1 MLRAYREL
9 FTAPGSFIFSS
20 AGFIARMP
28 ISMTGIGLVTM
39 IAQMRG
45 EYGLAGA
52 IAATF
57 ALASA
62 LLAPQVSRLVDR
74 MGQSRVLRPAAALS
88 IISILA
94 LLLCARLGAPDWT
107 LFLFAVMAGCMPS
120 IPAMVRARWTELY
133 RGSPKLH
140 TAYSFESVVDEICFI
155 IGPVISVGLCVSV
168 FPEAGPLAACL
179 FMAFGIVVFTLHKGS
194 EPAVQPQHNASQ
206 GAVFQIGA
214 LRLLALT
221 LAAIGT
227 IFGTVDV
234 VSVAFA
240 EQQGNTLAASYV
252 LSVYAIGSC
261 LAGLIF
267 GTLKINMPLFRQF
280 AIAVSLSMVTLLPLF
295 IVNNLTTLAITVFF
309 SGMSVAPTMIITM
322 GLVEKIVPGHQL
334 TEGMTWATTGLG
346 IGVALGSA
354 IAGWVV
360 DHFGVHMGFMV
371 AIAAGVLALGIM
383 AGGYKALCS
392 AYNLAAVRY
401 DRVSGYP
408 IDLQSNRTSDY
419 C

>member
-9 FTAPGSFIFSS
+9 FAVPGSLIFSA

-57 ALASA
+57 AFASA
-62 LLAPQVSRLVDR
+62 LLAPQISRLVDR
-74 MGQSRVLRPAAALS
+74 LGQSRVLRPAAALS
-88 IISILA
+88 IISISA

-107 LFLFAVMAGCMPS
+107 LFLFAIMAGCMPS
-120 IPAMVRARWTELY
+120 MPAMVRARWTELY

-179 FMAFGIVVFTLHKGS
+179 FMAFGIVLFTMHKSS
-194 EPAVQPQHNASQ
+194 EPVVQPQHNTSQ
-206 GAVFQIGA
+206 GSVFKIRA

-240 EQQGNTLAASYV
+240 EQQGNTIAASYV

-267 GTLKINMPLFRQF
+267 GTLTINMPLYRQF
-280 AIAVSLSMVTLLPLF
+280 AIAVSLALVTLLPLF
-295 IVNNLTTLAITVFF
+295 LVNNLTTLAITVFF
-309 SGMSVAPTMIITM
+309 AGMSVAPTMIITM
-322 GLVEKIVPGHQL
+322 GLVEKIVPSHQL

-354 IAGWVV
+354 IAGWMV
-360 DHFGVHMGFMV
+360 DHFGVHMGFTV
-371 AIAAGVLALGIM
+371 ATAAGVLALGIM
-383 AGGYKALCS
+383 MGGYKTLRS
-392 AYNLAAVRY
+392 AYNFAVASSDPSSDHSMNVPSNKTY
-401 DRVSGYP
+401 D
-408 IDLQSNRTSDY
+408 

>member
-9 FTAPGSFIFSS
+9 FTAPGSLIFSS

-57 ALASA
+57 AFASA

-74 MGQSRVLRPAAALS
+74 LGQSRVLRPAAALS
-88 IISILA
+88 IISISA

-107 LFLFAVMAGCMPS
+107 LFLFAIMAGCMPS
-120 IPAMVRARWTELY
+120 MPAMVRARWTELY

-168 FPEAGPLAACL
+168 FPEAGPLVACL
-179 FMAFGIVVFTLHKGS
+179 FMALGIFLFTQHKGS
-194 EPAVQPQHNASQ
+194 EPAVQPQHNTSQ
-206 GAVFQIGA
+206 GSVFTIGA
-214 LRLLALT
+214 VRLLALT

-240 EQQGNTLAASYV
+240 EQQGNTIAASYV
-252 LSVYAIGSC
+252 LSVYAVGSC

-267 GTLKINMPLFRQF
+267 GILKISMPLYRQF
-280 AIAVSLSMVTLLPLF
+280 AIAVSLAMVTLLPLF
-295 IVNNLTTLAITVFF
+295 FVNNLTTLAITVFF
-309 SGMSVAPTMIITM
+309 AGMSVAPTMIITM
-322 GLVEKIVPGHQL
+322 GLVEKIVPSHQL

-354 IAGWVV
+354 IAGWMV

-383 AGGYKALCS
+383 MVGYKTLRS
-392 AYNLAAVRY
+392 AYNLAVASS
-401 DRVSGYP
+401 D
-408 IDLQSNRTSDY
+408 QSSDY
-419 C
+419 SMNVSSNKT